1 MSDTPFISN
10 PAPGGPSD
18 RAAPNPRRYD
28 LDALRAFAMLLG
40 IALHAALAFVPIP
53 WLAMNKETAP
63 ALGPF
68 IEVIHGFR
76 LPLFFLMSGFFS
88 AMLLQRRGIA
98 GFLNHRWKRIALP
111 LLLGMVT
118 IIPAMWGVI
127 DGGNAVKA
135 AVPAPE
141 REWGARDDGATS
153 IWRAAA
159 SGDLPNVRLL
169 VQSGVPVDEP
179 DPRFFT
185 LPLAWAA
192 TGDHA
197 DVIAFLLEGGA
208 DPNQRMIDDN
218 IPLHT
223 ACFFGAA
230 ESAALMLDAG
240 ADTTARNAHGETPAD
255 SMRHER
261 ATVDFIA
268 NLLGVRV
275 DFQDVESGRREI
287 AERIR
292 ARAGESGIAEPPSP
306 IRNFLVGLLGGEL
319 FMHLW
324 FLWQLCWLACGL
336 AVITPALR
344 LLPWRRAPSILVA
357 TPLCLLALIPLTAL
371 TQSWQAGF
379 GPDTSAALIPAPHVL
394 AHYAVFF
401 AFGALMHGARGAVDR
416 LGRAW
421 WIYLPIA
428 AVTCFIALRLTH
440 DPLAFAD
447 RGVDAG
453 AGARLGALLQSA
465 FVWTTSFGLI
475 GLARLLLSRPSERV
489 RYVSDSSYWLYV
501 AHLPVVVAGQ
511 FALAYVPLPPLVEFL
526 LLTIAT
532 TAVLL
537 LSYHW
542 LVRYTWIGRLLNG
555 KRTRPSR
562 VRVESRELPSSLAAA
577 RPTPFDPSISH

>member
-1 MSDTPFISN
+1 MTTTPSV
-10 PAPGGPSD
+10 PDLSPDQPS
-18 RAAPNPRRYD
+18 NPRRYD

-40 IALHAALAFVPIP
+40 VALHAALAFAPIP
-53 WLAMNKETAP
+53 WLAMNRETVP
-63 ALGPF
+63 ALGTF
-68 IEVIHGFR
+68 VEVIHGFR

-88 AMLLQRRGIA
+88 ALLLQRRGVG
-98 GFLNHRWKRIALP
+98 GFLNHRWKRIGLP

-127 DGGNAVKA
+127 IGGNALKS

-141 REWGARDDGATS
+141 RERGVSDDGAAT

-159 SGDLPNVRLL
+159 SGDLVSVRLL
-169 VQSGVPVDEP
+169 VQSGGPVDEP
-179 DPRFFT
+179 DPSFSV

-197 DVIAFLLEGGA
+197 EVVAFLLDAGA
-208 DPNQRMIDDN
+208 DPNQRMGDDN

-230 ESAALMLDAG
+230 ESAALLLEAG
-240 ADTTARNAHGETPAD
+240 ADPTAINRHGETSAKA
-255 SMRHER
+255 MRHER
-261 ATVDFIA
+261 GTVDFIA
-268 NLLGVRV
+268 GLIGVSV
-275 DFQDVESGRREI
+275 DFERVEAGRREI
-287 AERIR
+287 AELIGARTGEGGAGGLLSRILDPI
-292 ARAGESGIAEPPSP
+292 AG
-306 IRNFLVGLLGGEL
+306 FLGGEL

-324 FLWQLCWLACGL
+324 FLWHLCWLACGL
-336 AVITPALR
+336 AAVTFVLR
-344 LLPWRRAPSILVA
+344 LLPGKGVPSIFIA
-357 TPLCLLALIPLTAL
+357 TPLCLFGLIPLTAL
-371 TQSWQAGF
+371 TQSWQANF
-379 GPDTSAALIPAPHVL
+379 GPDTSAALFPAPHVL

-401 AFGALMHGARGAVDR
+401 GFGALMHSARGAADR

-421 WIYLPIA
+421 WVYLPIA
-428 AVTCFIALRLTH
+428 AAACLIALRLTH

-447 RGVDAG
+447 RGLDAD
-453 AGARLGALLQSA
+453 AGARLAPVLQSV
-465 FVWTTSFGLI
+465 FIWTISFGLI
-475 GLARLLLSRPSERV
+475 GLARLLISRPSERV

-511 FALAYVPLPPLVEFL
+511 FALAYVQLPPIVEFA

-537 LSYHW
+537 MSYHW

-555 KRTRPSR
+555 PRTRPGPYSCSIR
-562 VRVESRELPSSLAAA
+562 QPIPAQAVGQRAAEVRAQV
-577 RPTPFDPSISH
+577 